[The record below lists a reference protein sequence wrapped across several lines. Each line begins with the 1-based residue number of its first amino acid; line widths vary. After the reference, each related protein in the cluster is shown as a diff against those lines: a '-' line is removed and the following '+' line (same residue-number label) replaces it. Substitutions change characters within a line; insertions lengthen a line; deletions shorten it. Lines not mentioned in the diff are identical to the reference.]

1 MSYPHS
7 LQLLSLLWAFTHALI
22 QYPKPD
28 CSYHTII
35 FWVQLLECD
44 LEKWIIFQN
53 NPMYRNLVHF
63 AISLFSFSLCM
74 HFMQRHLKAT
84 NLIEEK
90 WVILKGSA
98 IATDGNVISSLLA
111 IVFSVLGLW
120 TCFCP
125 LPKSGCRYHTIIL
138 WVQFLECDLE
148 KLKCL
153 HETKSHVG
161 ILKNLKI

>member
-1 MSYPHS
+1 
-7 LQLLSLLWAFTHALI
+7 
-22 QYPKPD
+22 
-28 CSYHTII
+28 
-35 FWVQLLECD
+35 
-44 LEKWIIFQN
+44 
-53 NPMYRNLVHF
+53 
-63 AISLFSFSLCM
+63 M

-98 IATDGNVISSLLA
+98 IATDGNVISSLPA